1 MQEVL
6 VMVVP
11 PEESYMQLGG
21 SKFPQGLRK
30 CAKLFEGSESG
41 KM

>member
-1 MQEVL
+1 MQEAS

-11 PEESYMQLGG
+11 PEASYMQLGS
-21 SKFPQGLRK
+21 SKFPQGLRN